1 MKFLVFLFFSTIY
14 TLSVVGQYSD
24 SLHIKKSFFGL
35 KYYSN
40 DQKIS
45 INEFENK
52 LFKNRK
58 SKSHLLASQDYKKKE
73 RISNYLVYGSAIAF
87 GVSALQ
93 GLKPKYLYPLGGIV
107 LGCSI
112 SSSIFHKKKQKFLIK
127 SVNAYNMLEQSK

>member
-45 INEFENK
+45 INEFEN
-52 LFKNRK
+52 
-58 SKSHLLASQDYKKKE
+58 
-73 RISNYLVYGSAIAF
+73 NYLVYGSAIAF